1 MKKKLLFFSFTLL
14 IAAVATH
21 GQPAIKIFA
30 YEQQSLPGTVPVG
43 IKDENGNPIKKAAA
57 KTNYFIFLSFKK
69 NCIVTPVQVLI
80 KGFSFSIDSLTDV
93 KKIPVEYTN
102 HTIPNDSHKTILVPK
117 TSNRVIKINLA
128 EPGQPVESNNHIK
141 SLAKTND
148 LVIIYTW
155 NKKKYYTAVKKMTVL
170 EPILNE

>member
-14 IAAVATH
+14 IAAVAIH

-30 YEQQSLPGTVPVG
+30 YQQQSLPGTVPVG

-69 NCIVTPVQVLI
+69 NYIVAPVQVLI
-80 KGFSFSIDSLTDV
+80 KGSSFSLDSFTDV
-93 KKIPVEYTN
+93 KKTPVEYTS
-102 HTIPNDSHKTILVPK
+102 HTIPNDSHKTVLVPK
-117 TSNRVIKINLA
+117 TSNRVIKINPA
-128 EPGQPVESNNHIK
+128 EPGGPIEGNNHIK

-148 LVIIYTW
+148 LVIIYMW
-155 NKKKYYTAVKKMTVL
+155 NKKKYYAALKKITEL
-170 EPILNE
+170 EPILHE